1 VKAFVDLLSI
11 LEQNPKADWRS
22 LIGGVE
28 IDVDRGAS
36 ADAIDPN
43 IPFDVSDNE
52 LSRLQL

>member
-22 LIGGVE
+22 LIGEAE
-28 IDVDRGAS
+28 IAEDRGAS
-36 ADAIDPN
+36 ADAIDPGVPLD
-43 IPFDVSDNE
+43 ISDNE